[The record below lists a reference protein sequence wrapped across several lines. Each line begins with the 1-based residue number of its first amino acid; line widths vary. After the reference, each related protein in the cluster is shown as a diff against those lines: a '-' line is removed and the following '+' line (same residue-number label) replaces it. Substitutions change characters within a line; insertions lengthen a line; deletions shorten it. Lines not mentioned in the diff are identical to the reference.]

1 MMNRRQF
8 GTLSLASL
16 AALAGPR
23 KLWASP
29 GLEERKFLVIYANG
43 GWDYAYVFAPLF
55 DNQWASV
62 DEDSVQSEANG
73 VTFVDAETR
82 PSVRSFFENYGDQ
95 ACIINGIE
103 VRSITH
109 QRCRRLAFTGS
120 SSATSDDFASILA
133 AHSQANLLLP
143 HTVIS
148 GPAYTSRYT
157 SQVVRVGQSQQLP
170 VLLRGEHMEYSD
182 KPIEGVDSSLENAV
196 DSFVR
201 GRARD
206 YLEAARPSPLGA
218 ARLAGRIAEAVV
230 RARAPVLPVWRD
242 PSVVLAQPREES
254 FQGHRGQRFTLQM
267 PGRDGVEGVLVAP
280 DRPAAGY
287 PWIWRARFFG
297 HEPDLDR
304 ELLSRGYHLAY
315 CDVSGLFGADEA
327 LERWDR
333 FYEHC
338 VGLGLSR
345 RMTLEGMSRGGLPVL
360 NWAARHPERVE
371 AIYLDNPVCDF
382 RSWPGGESGK
392 RSDRDWAQC
401 LSAYGLDEEGAA
413 GYDRMPLD
421 RLEPLAEEGVPI
433 FLVLGTADEVVPPAE
448 NGEALVARYQELGGP
463 VEVWRKLGVGHHP
476 HGLHPVDPLL
486 RRLLQ
491 VTGRGHNPATRAVPS
506 AEYRGHPAGWG
517 GGTWWGQL
525 DKLGELAAANP
536 NSSLVFLGDSITQ
549 GLTGSADRVARPG
562 GPRAI
567 DRFHGDRGALS
578 LGLSGDRTEHLLYRI
593 EHGALASLDPEVIV
607 LAIGVNN
614 VNAAGHTGIETAE
627 GLVAVVDALADAE
640 PQAHVLIC
648 GPFPAGA
655 TPDDPRR
662 VALDLVHERAAL
674 LAARER
680 VTYLDLRPLFLD
692 EAGRPNER
700 MSGDHIHV
708 TAAGRA
714 AWMEAIEPTVG
725 RLLAD

>member
-1 MMNRRQF
+1 MLVSLSALLITLVPAAARPTPLRVACVGDSMTHGTGLPDRERLAYPAQLAELLGPGYQVLNSGAEGASFFDQEVSTSTSEDLNSWRPHIVVVLMGTDGWRRQPEAAPDPARPWVLRAASSYLEDLREQVPAATLLLCTPPRPEHRAR
-8 GTLSLASL
+8 GGEAWSEEERRGREQHHEQLRRALADPGLDTLDVDRLDLSL
-16 AALAGPR
+16 
-23 KLWASP
+23 
-29 GLEERKFLVIYANG
+29 
-43 GWDYAYVFAPLF
+43 
-55 DNQWASV
+55 
-62 DEDSVQSEANG
+62 
-73 VTFVDAETR
+73 
-82 PSVRSFFENYGDQ
+82 
-95 ACIINGIE
+95 
-103 VRSITH
+103 
-109 QRCRRLAFTGS
+109 
-120 SSATSDDFASILA
+120 
-133 AHSQANLLLP
+133 
-143 HTVIS
+143 
-148 GPAYTSRYT
+148 
-157 SQVVRVGQSQQLP
+157 QL
-170 VLLRGEHMEYSD
+170 
-182 KPIEGVDSSLENAV
+182 
-196 DSFVR
+196 
-201 GRARD
+201 RARD

-218 ARLAGRIAEAVV
+218 ARLASRIAEAVV
-230 RARAPVLPVWRD
+230 RARAPVLPVWGD
-242 PSVVLAQPREES
+242 PSAVPEEPREER

-345 RMTLEGMSRGGLPVL
+345 RVTLEGMSRGGLPVL

-382 RSWPGGESGK
+382 RSWPGGNSGK
-392 RSDRDWAQC
+392 RSDADWEEC
-401 LSAYGLDEEGAA
+401 LGVHGLTEEQAA
-413 GYDRMPLD
+413 TYDRMPLD
-421 RLEPLAEEGVPI
+421 RLEPVAKARVPLFI
-433 FLVLGTADEVVPPAE
+433 VLGSADEVVPPAE
-448 NGEALVARYQELGGP
+448 NGEALAARYRELGGP
-463 VEVWRKLGVGHHP
+463 VEVWRKPGVGHHP

-491 VTGRGHNPATRAVPS
+491 VTGRGRNPATRPVPS

-525 DKLGELAAANP
+525 DRLRELAVANP
-536 NSSLVFLGDSITQ
+536 DAELVFLGDSITQ

-567 DRFHGDRGALS
+567 DRFHGERDALS

-593 EHGALASLDPEVIV
+593 EHGALATLDPEVIV

-614 VNAAGHTGIETAE
+614 VNAAGHTGVETAE
-627 GLVAVVDALADAE
+627 GLVAVVDALADVE

-648 GPFPAGA
+648 GPFPAGP

-662 VALDLVHERAAL
+662 VALDQVHERAAL
-674 LAARER
+674 LGARDA
-680 VTYLDLRPLFLD
+680 VTTIDLRPLFLD
-692 EAGRPNER
+692 ETGRPNER
-700 MSGDHIHV
+700 MGGDHIHV

-714 AWMEAIEPTVG
+714 AWMEAIEPTVA
-725 RLLAD
+725 RLLTD

>member
-1 MMNRRQF
+1 MLVSLSALLITLVPAAARPTPLRVACVGDSMTHGTGLPDRERLAYPAQLAELLGPGYQVLNFGAEGASFFDQEVSTSTSEDLNSWRPHIVVVLMGTDGWRRQPEAAPDP
-8 GTLSLASL
+8 GRPWVLGAASSYLEDLREQVPGATLLLCTPPRPEPGAPGGDAWSEEERRGREQHHEQLRRALADPSLDTLDVGRLDLSL
-16 AALAGPR
+16 
-23 KLWASP
+23 
-29 GLEERKFLVIYANG
+29 
-43 GWDYAYVFAPLF
+43 
-55 DNQWASV
+55 
-62 DEDSVQSEANG
+62 
-73 VTFVDAETR
+73 
-82 PSVRSFFENYGDQ
+82 
-95 ACIINGIE
+95 
-103 VRSITH
+103 
-109 QRCRRLAFTGS
+109 
-120 SSATSDDFASILA
+120 
-133 AHSQANLLLP
+133 
-143 HTVIS
+143 
-148 GPAYTSRYT
+148 
-157 SQVVRVGQSQQLP
+157 QL
-170 VLLRGEHMEYSD
+170 
-182 KPIEGVDSSLENAV
+182 
-196 DSFVR
+196 
-201 GRARD
+201 RARD

-267 PGRDGVEGVLVAP
+267 PERDGVEGVLVAP

-345 RMTLEGMSRGGLPVL
+345 RVTLEGMSRGGLPVL